1 MTPSPTVD
9 EVNQAVSIAHDEQWA
24 FVLAATARVAR
35 DLDLAEDCVQDAYA
49 QALTHWPVMGIPE
62 RPGGWLTTV
71 ATRRALEHA
80 RRSAA
85 LARKLT
91 LLVPDLEG
99 PALDHERGDER
110 FPDDRLRLIF
120 TCCHPALTAEA
131 QVALTLRLVA
141 GLSSAEVAR
150 AFLVRETTMQAR
162 ITRAKKKIAQAG
174 IPYRLPTTEDLPER
188 VGAVLDVIHL
198 VYTSGYISSSGECL
212 TRDDLSERAVH
223 LARMLDT
230 LLPGRPD
237 VHGLLALMLLTES
250 RRPARTGSRG
260 QLVLLEDQDR
270 NRWDHAMIRDGQRL
284 LRHALTETPVHR
296 YTVMAAIAAI
306 HDEASAWAETDWHQI
321 VGLYDVLAAR
331 WPSPVVALN
340 RCVAHSFT
348 EGPELALQRVEMLS
362 SDPSLAAYPY
372 LAATRAD
379 LLRRMRRDDEA
390 ADAYDEAAMLTGNSV
405 EAAYLTG
412 RSRRLRGEHTTPAGG
427 A

>member
-1 MTPSPTVD
+1 MTPSPTVN
-9 EVNQAVSIAHDEQWA
+9 EVRKAVSIAHDEQWA
-24 FVLAATARVAR
+24 FVLAATARVSR

-49 QALTHWPVMGIPE
+49 QALTHWPVTGIPE

-80 RRSAA
+80 RRSAT

-99 PALDHERGDER
+99 PALDRERVDER

-150 AFLVRETTMQAR
+150 AFLVREAAMQAR

-174 IPYRLPTTEDLPER
+174 IPYRLPTTDDLPER

-198 VYTSGYISSSGECL
+198 VYTSGYTSASGECL

-237 VHGLLALMLLTES
+237 VHGLLALLLLTEA

-306 HDEASAWAETDWHQI
+306 HDEASAWAETDWDQI

-348 EGPELALQRVEMLS
+348 EGPERALQRVEMLS
-362 SDPSLAAYPY
+362 ADPALAAYPY

-379 LLRRMRRDDEA
+379 LLRRLQRDDEA

-412 RSRRLRGEHTTPAGG
+412 RSRRLRGEHTTPTGG